1 MIALTGAGGF
11 IGSVVLGYLNRQGI
25 TDVYLFDDL
34 PEPNQFKNLIGKRYL
49 GLHST
54 KEIVTDIKDFDC
66 VIHIGANS
74 NTLEKDWS
82 SIYDTNVLST
92 RRWHD
97 LCREHDK
104 KFIFT
109 SSAAVYGNGQGPLNQ
124 YAFSKLASEQE
135 ITNGVVL
142 RLFNVYGPNEYHK
155 GRMASTI
162 LHWFD
167 QIKENGEI
175 KIFEN
180 SKNYYRDFVW
190 VEDIAKTIYHFM
202 FENYQ
207 PGIYDLGSGSSIDFE
222 TVADLVIANT
232 NTGKKRFVD
241 MPDDLKK
248 QYQINTL
255 ADMQW
260 LINAGVDVK
269 SFTKVHEGIATYIDY
284 LAKTRYY

>member
-135 ITNGVVL
+135 ITNGVIL

-202 FENYQ
+202 FETYQ